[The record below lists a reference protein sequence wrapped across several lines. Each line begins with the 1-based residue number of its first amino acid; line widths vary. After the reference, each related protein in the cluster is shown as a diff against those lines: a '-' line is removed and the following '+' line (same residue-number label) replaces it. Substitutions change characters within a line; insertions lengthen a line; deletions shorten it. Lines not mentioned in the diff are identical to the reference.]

1 MDTDLLRTF
10 LEVNKT
16 RHFGRAAT
24 NLYLTQSAVSFRIR
38 QLEIKLG
45 TPVFTRKRGDLRLTA
60 AGERFVPYAESI
72 LQTWGRARQDVA
84 LTDSYQQ
91 QLTVGATS
99 LIWEIDNSSE
109 WLEQVEAIQPEWAL
123 RTESLSRQQISNA
136 LLEKQV
142 DVVLTSEPPKL
153 ADLQQVRLTDFSLV
167 LVSSE
172 PEQTMETI
180 GALPLVYL
188 DWGTRF
194 SVEHSRIPSLQ
205 RTPVLHSHGCQ
216 PATKFLLNRGGVGY
230 LPSTI
235 AQPWI
240 DAGKLHLVEDSP
252 AMENELF
259 MVWLSVNEKHEDI
272 NSLVDAFTE
281 QAVHDFG

>member
-16 RHFGRAAT
+16 RHFGKAAT

-60 AGERFVPYAESI
+60 AGERFVPYAETI

-84 LTDSYQQ
+84 LTGSYQQ
-91 QLTVGATS
+91 QLTVGAAS
-99 LIWEIDNSSE
+99 VIWEMESSNE
-109 WLEQVEAIQPEWAL
+109 WLEEVQTAKPEWAL

-136 LLEKQV
+136 LIEKMV

-153 ADLQQVRLTDFSLV
+153 ADIQQTRLSHYELV
-167 LVSSE
+167 LVSNL
-172 PEQTMETI
+172 PDQDMESI
-180 GALPLVYL
+180 ADLPLVYL

-194 SVEHSRIPSLQ
+194 GVEHSRIPALQ
-205 RTPVLHSHGCQ
+205 RTPVLHSHGSQ
-216 PATKFLLNRGGVGY
+216 AALRFLLNRGGVGF
-230 LPSTI
+230 LPSTV

-240 DAGKLHLVEDSP
+240 DAGELHIVKDSP
-252 AMENELF
+252 AMANELY
-259 MVWLSVNEKHEDI
+259 MVWLSTNDKHEDI
-272 NSLVDAFTE
+272 EDLVTNLVE
-281 QAVHDFG
+281 Q

>member
-16 RHFGRAAT
+16 RHFGKAAT

-60 AGERFVPYAESI
+60 AGERFVPYAETI

-84 LTDSYQQ
+84 LTGSYQQ
-91 QLTVGATS
+91 QLTVGAAAV
-99 LIWEIDNSSE
+99 IWEMESCNE
-109 WLEQVEAIQPEWAL
+109 WLEKVQAVKPDWAL

-136 LLEKQV
+136 LLEKIV

-153 ADLQQVRLTDFSLV
+153 ADMQQMRLTSFELV
-167 LVSSE
+167 LVSNVPDQDMDSIVE
-172 PEQTMETI
+172 
-180 GALPLVYL
+180 LPLVYL

-194 SVEHSRIPSLQ
+194 GVEHGRIPALQ

-216 PATKFLLNRGGVGY
+216 AALRFLLNRGGVGF
-230 LPSTI
+230 LPSMI

-240 DAGKLHLVEDSP
+240 DAGELHLVKDSP
-252 AMENELF
+252 AMANELY
-259 MVWLSVNEKHEDI
+259 MVWLSTNDKHEDI
-272 NSLVDAFTE
+272 EDLVGNLSE
-281 QAVHDFG
+281 

>member
-16 RHFGRAAT
+16 RHFGKAAT

-60 AGERFVPYAESI
+60 AGERFVPYAENI

-99 LIWEIDNSSE
+99 LIWELESSSD
-109 WLEQVEAIQPEWAL
+109 WLEHVQTVQPEWAL
-123 RTESLSRQQISNA
+123 RTESLNRQQISNA
-136 LLEKQV
+136 LLEKLV

-153 ADLQQVRLTDFSLV
+153 ADLQQFRLTSFELV

-172 PEQTMETI
+172 PDQDMESI
-180 GALPLVYL
+180 AELPLVYL

-194 SVEHSRIPSLQ
+194 GVEHSRIPSLQ

-216 PATKFLLNRGGVGY
+216 PALKFLLSRGGVGF
-230 LPSTI
+230 LPLSV
-235 AQPWI
+235 AQYWI
-240 DAGKLHLVEDSP
+240 EAGELHLVKDSP
-252 AMENELF
+252 STASELF
-259 MVWLSVNEKHEDI
+259 MVWLSSNDKNADI
-272 NSLVDAFTE
+272 EELVTALS
-281 QAVHDFG
+281 AS

>member
-16 RHFGRAAT
+16 RHFGKAAT

-45 TPVFTRKRGDLRLTA
+45 TPVFTRKRGDLRLTS

-84 LTDSYQQ
+84 LTDAYQQ

-99 LIWEIDNSSE
+99 LIWEMTSSSD
-109 WLEQVEAIQPEWAL
+109 WLETVQRLKPDWAL
-123 RTESLSRQQISNA
+123 RTEALSRQQLPNA

-142 DVVLTSEPPKL
+142 DVILTSEPPKL
-153 ADLQQVRLTDFSLV
+153 ADLQQHRVTHFELV

-172 PEQTMETI
+172 PDQDMESV
-180 GALPLVYL
+180 ADLPMVYL

-194 SVEHSRIPSLQ
+194 SLEHSRIAALQ
-205 RTPVLHSHGCQ
+205 RTPVLHSHASQ
-216 PATKFLLNRGGVGY
+216 PVLNFMLKRGGVGF
-230 LPSTI
+230 LPSTV
-235 AQPWI
+235 AAPWI
-240 DAGKLHLVEDSP
+240 ASGALHLVKDSP
-252 AMENELF
+252 SMANELY
-259 MVWLSVNEKHEDI
+259 MVWLSTSDKDEDI
-272 NSLVDAFTE
+272 EALVTSIASQGD
-281 QAVHDFG
+281 DI

>member
-16 RHFGRAAT
+16 RHFGKAAT

-45 TPVFTRKRGDLRLTA
+45 TPVFTRKRGDLRLTS
-60 AGERFVPYAESI
+60 AGERFVPYAENI

-99 LIWEIDNSSE
+99 LIWELESSSE
-109 WLEQVEAIQPEWAL
+109 WLEQVQIAQPEWAL

-136 LLEKQV
+136 LLEKLV

-153 ADLQQVRLTDFSLV
+153 ADLQQQRVTHFELI

-172 PEQTMETI
+172 PDQDMESI
-180 GALPLVYL
+180 AELPLVYL

-194 SVEHSRIPSLQ
+194 GVEHSRIPSMQ

-216 PATKFLLNRGGVGY
+216 PALTFLLKRGGVGY

-240 DAGKLHLVEDSP
+240 DAGKLYRVEDSP
-252 AMENELF
+252 SMANELF
-259 MVWLSVNEKHEDI
+259 MVWLSGNDKHDDI
-272 NSLVDAFTE
+272 EELVSLMSA
-281 QAVHDFG
+281 

>member
-16 RHFGRAAT
+16 RHFGKAAT

-45 TPVFTRKRGDLRLTA
+45 TPVFTRKRRDLRLTS

-84 LTDSYQQ
+84 LTGSYQQ

-99 LIWEIDNSSE
+99 LIWEMDSCSD
-109 WLEQVEAIQPEWAL
+109 WLEQVEARQPDWAL
-123 RTESLSRQQISNA
+123 RTDSLNRQQISTA

-142 DVVLTSEPPKL
+142 DVVLTTEPPKL
-153 ADLQQVRLTDFSLV
+153 ADLQQHRITSFELL

-172 PEQTMETI
+172 PDQDMDTI
-180 GALPLVYL
+180 GELQVVYL

-194 SVEHSRIPSLQ
+194 GLEHSRIMTLQ
-205 RTPVLHSHGCQ
+205 RTPILHSHACQ
-216 PATKFLLNRGGVGY
+216 PALKFLLNRGGVGY
-230 LPSTI
+230 LPSTV
-235 AQPWI
+235 AEPWI
-240 DAGKLHLVEDSP
+240 EAGALHVVKDSP
-252 AMENELF
+252 AMANELYL
-259 MVWLSVNEKHEDI
+259 VWLSISDKHEDI
-272 NSLVDAFTE
+272 ELLVASLE
-281 QAVHDFG
+281 KES

>member
-38 QLEIKLG
+38 QLEIKLR
-45 TPVFTRKRGDLRLTA
+45 TPVFTRKRGNLRLTS
-60 AGERFVPYAESI
+60 AGEKFVPYAENI

-99 LIWEIDNSSE
+99 LIWEINNTNE

-123 RTESLSRQQISNA
+123 RTESLNRQQIPSA

-142 DVVLTSEPPKL
+142 DIVLTSEPPKL
-153 ADLQQVRLTDFSLV
+153 ADLQQVRLTNFVVV
-167 LVSSE
+167 LVSNE
-172 PEQTMETI
+172 PEQNMNTI
-180 GALPLVYL
+180 IGLPLVYL

-194 SVEHSRIPSLQ
+194 AVEHSRIPALQ
-205 RTPVLHSHGCQ
+205 RAPILHSHGCQ
-216 PATKFLLNRGGVGY
+216 PALKFLINRGGVGF
-230 LPSTI
+230 LPLSI

-240 DAGKLHLVEDSP
+240 DSCKLYFVKNSP
-252 AMENELF
+252 IIQNELF
-259 MVWLSVNEKHEDI
+259 MVWLSSNEKYEDI
-272 NSLVDAFTE
+272 SVLIDVFSETQNTC
-281 QAVHDFG
+281 

>member
-16 RHFGRAAT
+16 RHFGKAAT

-84 LTDSYQQ
+84 LTGNYQQ

-99 LIWEIDNSSE
+99 LIWEMASSSE
-109 WLEQVEAIQPEWAL
+109 WLEEVLSLQPDWAL
-123 RTESLSRQQISNA
+123 RTEALSRQQLSNA
-136 LLEKQV
+136 LLERHV
-142 DVVLTSEPPKL
+142 DVLLTSEPPKL
-153 ADLQQVRLTDFSLV
+153 ADLQQHRVTGFELV

-172 PEQTMETI
+172 PEQDMVSVSD
-180 GALPLVYL
+180 LPVVYL

-194 SVEHSRIPSLQ
+194 GVEYSRIVPLQ
-205 RTPVLHSHGCQ
+205 RTPVLHSHACQ
-216 PATKFLLNRGGVGY
+216 PALNFLLNRGGVGF
-230 LPSTI
+230 LPSTV
-235 AQPWI
+235 AQPWL
-240 DAGKLHLVEDSP
+240 DSGALHLVKDSP
-252 AMENELF
+252 SMANELY
-259 MVWLSVNEKHEDI
+259 MVWLNSTDKHADI
-272 NSLVDAFTE
+272 EALVAAFE
-281 QAVHDFG
+281 SRCDEE

>member
-16 RHFGRAAT
+16 RHFGKAAT

-99 LIWEIDNSSE
+99 LIWEMDSCSD
-109 WLEQVEAIQPEWAL
+109 WLEQVEAKQPDWAL

-153 ADLQQVRLTDFSLV
+153 ADLQQHRITAFELLLV
-167 LVSSE
+167 CSE
-172 PEQTMETI
+172 PDQDLESVSE
-180 GALPLVYL
+180 LPMVYL

-194 SVEHSRIPSLQ
+194 GLEHGRIASLQ
-205 RTPVLHSHGCQ
+205 RTPVLHSHACQ
-216 PATKFLLNRGGVGY
+216 PALKFLLNRGGVGF
-230 LPSTI
+230 LPSTV

-240 DAGKLHLVEDSP
+240 EAGALHVVKDSP
-252 AMENELF
+252 AMANELYL
-259 MVWLSVNEKHEDI
+259 VWLSTSDKHEDI
-272 NSLVDAFTE
+272 EALVSSLENDA
-281 QAVHDFG
+281 